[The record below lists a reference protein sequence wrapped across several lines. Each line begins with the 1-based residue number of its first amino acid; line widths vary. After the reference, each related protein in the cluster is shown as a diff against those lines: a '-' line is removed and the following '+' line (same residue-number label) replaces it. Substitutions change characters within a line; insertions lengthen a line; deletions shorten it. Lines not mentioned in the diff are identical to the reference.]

1 MTTVPQLE
9 TLKGSRFGLVAD
21 AHVHPGKGP
30 PLPAS
35 LPEIFK
41 GADAIFALGD
51 LGEASGLDTL
61 EKIAPVKGV
70 NGGDDAHGD
79 KRLGGRLRVFTIANL
94 TVGAL
99 FDPEEHKLVT
109 GKDPLAPVADF
120 AAAAQRL
127 FGRKIDV
134 LLCAS
139 THRPLIA
146 WANGVLI
153 VDPGSPTLSQT
164 PSVAVLEIGEGY
176 ATALHHKP

>member
-1 MTTVPQLE
+1 MAAPQLE
-9 TLKGSRFGLVAD
+9 TLNGSRFGLIAD

-35 LPEIFK
+35 LQEIFK

-79 KRLGGRLRVFTIANL
+79 KRLGGALRLFSIANL

-99 FDPEEHKLVT
+99 FDPEAHKLVT
-109 GKDPLAPVADF
+109 AKDPLNPVADF

-146 WANGVLI
+146 WANGILI
-153 VDPGSPTLSQT
+153 VDPGSPTLSES

>member
-1 MTTVPQLE
+1 MADTPQLE
-9 TLKGSRFGLVAD
+9 TLKGSRFGLIAD

-41 GADAIFALGD
+41 GADAILALGD

-79 KRLGGRLRVFTIANL
+79 KRLGGKLRVFSIANL
-94 TVGAL
+94 AVGAL
-99 FDPEEHKLVT
+99 FDPEQYKLVT
-109 GKDPLAPVADF
+109 AKDPFNPVADF
-120 AAAAQRL
+120 SAAASSL

-139 THRPLIA
+139 THRPLVA

-153 VDPGSPTLSQT
+153 VDPGSPTLSQSPT
-164 PSVAVLEIGEGY
+164 VAVLEIGKGY
-176 ATALHHKP
+176 ATAVHHTP

>member
-1 MTTVPQLE
+1 MAAPTLE
-9 TLKGSRFGLVAD
+9 TLKGSRFGLIAD

-35 LPEIFK
+35 LAEIFK
-41 GADAIFALGD
+41 GADAIIALGD

-61 EKIAPVKGV
+61 GKLAPVKGV

-79 KRLGGRLRVFTIANL
+79 ARLGGKLRLFSIANL

-99 FDPEEHKLVT
+99 FDPEEYKLVAA
-109 GKDPLAPVADF
+109 KDPLNPVTGFSAT
-120 AAAAQRL
+120 AAKL

-139 THRPLIA
+139 THRPLVA
-146 WANGVLI
+146 WAEGVLI
-153 VDPGSPTLSQT
+153 VDPGSPTLSDT
-164 PSVAVLEIGEGY
+164 PTVAVLEIGEGY
-176 ATALHHKP
+176 ATAVHHKP